1 MLKIYQLVIDA
12 TETAGEHFRYLG
24 VKTAYVYRNGQPTTE
39 IKGYR
44 VTLALVERGYNTLD
58 VTIPQ
63 PPGDILMYGT
73 LADVKAFRR
82 CAHGSVVFQYILP
95 QLDRAFLH
103 CVPHPASPL
112 AACYYTLCSKAAQYA
127 ADHPAGI
134 NSQILRTT

>member
-39 IKGYR
+39 IKDYR

-63 PPGDILMYGT
+63 PPGDIPI
-73 LADVKAFRR
+73 DSPVKIE
-82 CAHGSVVFQYILP
+82 GLTI
-95 QLDRAFLH
+95 
-103 CVPHPASPL
+103 
-112 AACYYTLCSKAAQYA
+112 KAYVIDGKSRITATSSSIELVE
-127 ADHPAGI
+127 G
-134 NSQILRTT
+134 